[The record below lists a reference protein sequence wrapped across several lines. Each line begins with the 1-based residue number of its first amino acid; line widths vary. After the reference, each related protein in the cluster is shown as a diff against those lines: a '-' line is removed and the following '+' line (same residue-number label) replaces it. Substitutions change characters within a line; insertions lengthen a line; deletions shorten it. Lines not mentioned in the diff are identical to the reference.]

1 MRKRRFRHEKK
12 STAKTV
18 DFVIYILFR
27 LIHGFFLQRFPFTAM
42 CHSFLHKIF
51 RFYRGFF
58 GHTTGLKNIAALPQF
73 YFLFDGLFV
82 VLLFVPRVLFHV
94 LQYARKHSFE
104 HVADSVVRALFHSVR
119 VGYFLA
125 AE

>member
-12 STAKTV
+12 IHRKNGGFCYLHA
-18 DFVIYILFR
+18 FW
-27 LIHGFFLQRFPFTAM
+27 LINGFFLQRFPFTAM

-73 YFLFDGLFV
+73 YFLFGGLFV

-104 HVADSVVRALFHSVR
+104 NVADCVVDALFHSVR
-119 VGYFLA
+119 VGDFLA